1 MTVLWIRLSPLFSHL
16 CDHCS
21 APRFPTSVRHFTSY
35 ECISAKTFVFWFIN
49 FHTFCKDYKSQNMFI
64 NRNIHTLK
72 SGGFVGWV
80 PALWVLMKIASG
92 NGLVPGSWANVRSFT
107 IETTFSEIWINMI
120 WFRKISFENVIYK
133 NAAFRFYLHMLTSQH
148 LCDWNFYLERNRIQ
162 RYSAKSH
169 WLHMSVMVLKT
180 PATRR
185 LSQSKIITHQTS
197 GFISVCQGNNQSTLV
212 SFHKGSVMERVS
224 CRPPLT
230 AQWPTRMQ
238 QIIYLHSDLTPY
250 LVQDYKQYVL
260 YDNMWSAAMI
270 VLECQGYGIC
280 QTITMPFDVKI
291 LYIYTKVWKHI
302 SSHYTLL
309 TRILRKDTLFHTN
322 IIMIVSIMIWVS
334 NNSWTML
341 RLTYLLH

>member
-1 MTVLWIRLSPLFSHL
+1 MASWGGYRRCGSWWRLLQEVAW
-16 CDHCS
+16 C
-21 APRFPTSVRHFTSY
+21 
-35 ECISAKTFVFWFIN
+35 
-49 FHTFCKDYKSQNMFI
+49 
-64 NRNIHTLK
+64 
-72 SGGFVGWV
+72 
-80 PALWVLMKIASG
+80 
-92 NGLVPGSWANVRSFT
+92 LVPEQMLARLQLKQPSVK
-107 IETTFSEIWINMI
+107 SESI
-120 WFRKISFENVIYK
+120 WFDSGKFHLKMSSTK
-133 NAAFRFYLHMLTSQH
+133 MQTLCFYLHMLTSQH

-197 GFISVCQGNNQSTLV
+197 GLISVCQGNNQLTLV

-260 YDNMWSAAMI
+260 CDNMWSAAMI

-291 LYIYTKVWKHI
+291 LHFYTKVW
-302 SSHYTLL
+302 
-309 TRILRKDTLFHTN
+309 
-322 IIMIVSIMIWVS
+322 
-334 NNSWTML
+334 
-341 RLTYLLH
+341 